1 MGWMLNA
8 GSWTTHAGTQHDG
21 DIHWLHYLRDIRIF
35 SHTLLVHLAMIMN
48 PLMVDGIMA
57 DFRIVL
63 ASGEYAVG
71 RHELRL
77 ESQFLAISVYSHGNG
92 DQRRDDIQDQRSR
105 MCLTA

>member
-1 MGWMLNA
+1 MGWTLDA
-8 GSWTTHAGTQHDG
+8 GSWTTHAGTQYDG
-21 DIHWLHYLRDIRIF
+21 DIHWLYHLRDISTF
-35 SHTLLVHLAMIMN
+35 SHTLLIHLAMIMN

-77 ESQFLAISVYSHGNG
+77 ESQFSAISVYSHGNG
-92 DQRRDDIQDQRSR
+92 DQRRDDIQAKEVA
-105 MCLTA
+105 CV